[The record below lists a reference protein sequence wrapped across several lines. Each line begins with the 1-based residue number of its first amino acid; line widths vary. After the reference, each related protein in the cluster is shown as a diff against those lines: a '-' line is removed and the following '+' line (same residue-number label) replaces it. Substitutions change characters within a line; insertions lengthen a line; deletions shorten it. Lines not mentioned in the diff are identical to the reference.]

1 MSRAIESAETG
12 QQAVLESGPSS
23 TTDHNVDP
31 SPTVRRS
38 SRGVKRKKLDDG
50 MVDSGV
56 IGTKSGRRLRIFDD
70 VDESLTR
77 PMTRRCSAAAAKKSE
92 PVRRISADMAKFRR
106 DSMQTGACCSN
117 QAKQAHIQKDFT
129 RWQAEDDLALI
140 IACERMN
147 SLPMVHRMVTF
158 SLPFTLQEIEER
170 WYELFYDPI
179 VSKRSKERFA
189 ELNAEVIRRVKAN
202 TPYSH
207 AEHQILTSIPST
219 VDAVV
224 ERFQTVLSKHSEV
237 FYPGRTASGLMD
249 RWLMLKAEGLLID
262 QNHGG
267 WNSFFFVFSISH
279 STEMDKEKKIL
290 FSFLILEPSKGR
302 SCGGRKQAVSF
313 MAEMNK
319 SNDRET
325 PDFDLAVHNM
335 PVITQ
340 FVTNALNASFSA
352 DVLAVLRGRVVE
364 YLIQVPEVVVGHRK
378 KTDFEGVDLS
388 YEGPCGK
395 ISRRQAV
402 ISYRSNSKEFI
413 IFNEGSAIIYVDGK
427 ACNKGSSLTLKNN
440 SVIEITVIRLKF
452 LINTSQH

>member
-1 MSRAIESAETG
+1 LIGDSWKKIIMSRAIESAETG

-23 TTDHNVDP
+23 TTDHNATNP

-70 VDESLTR
+70 VDESLAK
-77 PMTRRCSAAAAKKSE
+77 PIMTRRCSAAAAKKSE
-92 PVRRISADMAKFRR
+92 PVRRNCVDVAKPRR
-106 DSMQTGACCSN
+106 DSTQTGACCFN

-179 VSKRSKERFA
+179 VSKRCKERFA

-207 AEHQILTSIPST
+207 AEHQILASIPST

-237 FYPGRTASGLMD
+237 FYPGRTAIGLMD

-262 QNHGG
+262 QNHA
-267 WNSFFFVFSISH
+267 
-279 STEMDKEKKIL
+279 
-290 FSFLILEPSKGR
+290 EPSKGR
-302 SCGGRKQAVSF
+302 SSGGRKQAVSF
-313 MAEMNK
+313 MAEMKK
-319 SNDRET
+319 SNNDRET
-325 PDFDLAVHNM
+325 PDFDLATVHNM

-340 FVTNALNASFSA
+340 FVTNASNASFSV

-364 YLIQVPEVVVGHRK
+364 YLIQVPEIVVGYK
-378 KTDFEGVDLS
+378 KRTDFEGVDLS

-402 ISYRSNSKEFI
+402 ISYRSNSKEFV

-440 SVIEITVIRLKF
+440 SVIEITVIMLKF

>member
-1 MSRAIESAETG
+1 LIGDSWKIIMSRAIESAETG

-70 VDESLTR
+70 VDESLAR

-92 PVRRISADMAKFRR
+92 PVRRSCADMAKFRR

-179 VSKRSKERFA
+179 VSK
-189 ELNAEVIRRVKAN
+189 
-202 TPYSH
+202 
-207 AEHQILTSIPST
+207 
-219 VDAVV
+219 
-224 ERFQTVLSKHSEV
+224 
-237 FYPGRTASGLMD
+237 TASGLMD

-262 QNHGG
+262 QNH
-267 WNSFFFVFSISH
+267 S
-279 STEMDKEKKIL
+279 
-290 FSFLILEPSKGR
+290 EPSKGR
-302 SCGGRKQAVSF
+302 SGGGRKQAVSF

-319 SNDRET
+319 SNDHET

-335 PVITQ
+335 PVVTQ

-413 IFNEGSAIIYVDGK
+413 IFNEGSAVIYVDRK

>member
-1 MSRAIESAETG
+1 LIGDSWKKIIMSRAIESAETG

-23 TTDHNVDP
+23 TTDHNATNP

-70 VDESLTR
+70 VDESLAK
-77 PMTRRCSAAAAKKSE
+77 PIMTRRCSAAAAKKSE
-92 PVRRISADMAKFRR
+92 PVRRNCVDVAKPRR
-106 DSMQTGACCSN
+106 DSTQTGACCFN

-179 VSKRSKERFA
+179 VSKRCKERFA

-207 AEHQILTSIPST
+207 AEHQILASIPST

-237 FYPGRTASGLMD
+237 FYPGRTAIGLMD

-262 QNHGG
+262 QNHA
-267 WNSFFFVFSISH
+267 
-279 STEMDKEKKIL
+279 
-290 FSFLILEPSKGR
+290 EPSKGR
-302 SCGGRKQAVSF
+302 SSGGRKQAVSF
-313 MAEMNK
+313 MAEMKK
-319 SNDRET
+319 SNNDRGT
-325 PDFDLAVHNM
+325 PDFDLATVHNM

-340 FVTNALNASFSA
+340 FVTNASNASFSV

-364 YLIQVPEVVVGHRK
+364 YLIQVPEIVVGYK
-378 KTDFEGVDLS
+378 KRTDFEGVDLS

-402 ISYRSNSKEFI
+402 ISYRSNSKEFV

-427 ACNKGSSLTLKNN
+427 ACSKGSSLTLKNN
-440 SVIEITVIRLKF
+440 SVIEITVIMLKF
-452 LINTSQH
+452 FINTSQH